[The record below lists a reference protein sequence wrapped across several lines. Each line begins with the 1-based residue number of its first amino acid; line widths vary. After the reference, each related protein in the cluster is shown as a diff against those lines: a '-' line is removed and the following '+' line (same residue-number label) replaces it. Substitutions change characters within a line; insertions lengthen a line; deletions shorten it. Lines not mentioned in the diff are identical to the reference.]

1 MMKQSITYQTIAIN
15 ADTLTPVGI
24 YKRLSGTKKFLLESS
39 FQHETKGKYSY
50 VGTNPYEEIIG
61 YGKETTV
68 INLITNET
76 TTYDYPV
83 LEYFKRHFPKVDV
96 DFPLP
101 FTGGAIGY
109 VGYDAV
115 RPYFPIGEEKEND
128 LNIPDYHFMVY
139 DTIIAYE
146 HRTETAHVI
155 AMNMKDETEQAI
167 TDKLQTI
174 KEELKQQ
181 VVIEDP
187 TLNNIK
193 FQPMM
198 DKETFIEKVE
208 QAQNYIEQ
216 GEAAQIVLS
225 QRMVADLEDD
235 PFSFYRKLRTSNP
248 SPYMF
253 YIDFTDYLII
263 GASPESLVETT
274 GNRVMTN
281 PIAGTRPRGKTV
293 EEDEQLEEELI
304 ADPKELAEHDMLVEL
319 GKTDLAAICETD
331 SIHVPVYK
339 DIVKY
344 EHVMHI
350 VSEAHGTLRDDK
362 TSFDAL
368 VSCLPAGTVSGSPK
382 TRAMQIINEL
392 EDVRRGFYAG
402 GLGYITFNHDLTMAI
417 SIRSLVIKDKKAYAQ
432 AGAGIVKESIPENE
446 YMETLHKAKS
456 LTNIR
461 T

>member
-1 MMKQSITYQTIAIN
+1 MMKQSMIYQTIQIN

-24 YKRLSGTKKFLLESS
+24 YKRLSGSKKFLLESS

-61 YGKETTV
+61 YGKETIV
-68 INLITNET
+68 INLMTNERI
-76 TTYDYPV
+76 TYAYPV
-83 LEYFKRHFPKVDV
+83 LEYFKRHFPKVDAN
-96 DFPLP
+96 FPLP

-128 LNIPDYHFMVY
+128 LKMPDYHFMVY

-155 AMNMKDETEQAI
+155 AMNLKDEAEEVIAR
-167 TDKLQTI
+167 KLQTL

-181 VVIEDP
+181 LMIEDP
-187 TLNNIK
+187 SLNKIQ

-198 DKETFIEKVE
+198 DKTTFMEKVT
-208 QAQNYIEQ
+208 QAQSYIEQ

-274 GNRVMTN
+274 GKRVVTN
-281 PIAGTRPRGKTV
+281 PIAGTRPRGKTA
-293 EEDEQLEEELI
+293 EEDEQLKEELL

-319 GKTDLAAICETD
+319 SKTDLAAICERD

-339 DIVKY
+339 DIVTY

-350 VSEAHGTLRDDK
+350 VSEAHGRLRDDK

-368 VSCLPAGTVSGSPK
+368 VTCLPAGTVSGSPK

-417 SIRSLVIKDKKAYAQ
+417 SIRSLVIKDKKAYVQ

-461 T
+461 R